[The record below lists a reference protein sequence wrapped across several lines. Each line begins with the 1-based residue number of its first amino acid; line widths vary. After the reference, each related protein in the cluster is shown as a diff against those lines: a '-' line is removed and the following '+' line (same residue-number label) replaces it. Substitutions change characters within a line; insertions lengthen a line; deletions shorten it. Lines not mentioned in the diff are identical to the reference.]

1 MIFIVL
7 AVFIG
12 WKIIKRTRF
21 LRGAEV
27 DLQSDLAEI
36 EEYTEDVS
44 ITIWTLEYFSLT
56 CLSLQYNAREAAK
69 PPRSRARR
77 CFDAIW

>member
-44 ITIWTLEYFSLT
+44 STAWTLKHLSLT
-56 CLSLQYNAREAAK
+56 RLSL
-69 PPRSRARR
+69 
-77 CFDAIW
+77 